1 MPILECP
8 TCRWLLV
15 LPERKVGV
23 AFCCLNCEHN
33 FDTSTAPV
41 VHVGP
46 GRGNPP
52 APAAPGARESPI
64 EAERAARTVLS
75 RSHLC
80 SHPGCERE
88 LTAIGKRN
96 ATREC
101 PHCHQPTSIYA
112 ILHRCSECDVL
123 LETPRRCMG
132 SMIRCPV
139 CMEQITVPAEALFND
154 ERKLPDH
161 TWLGFRCHGCG
172 APLQCPSSE
181 ARKEAVCPQ
190 CQRVLTIPV
199 AGERVAAS
207 PAGLAIDGHHGL
219 HTQLTRTCPG
229 CNRPS
234 PRQSVACRHC
244 GGRLA

>member
-23 AFCCLNCEHN
+23 EFCCLNCEKLFN
-33 FDTSTAPV
+33 TSTAPV

-52 APAAPGARESPI
+52 APTEPAAAAAESLARS
-64 EAERAARTVLS
+64 VLT

-80 SHPGCERE
+80 SNPGCERE
-88 LTAIGKRN
+88 ITAIGKRS

-101 PHCHQPTSIYA
+101 PHCRRPTSIYA
-112 ILHRCSECDVL
+112 VIHRCQECDTL

-132 SMIRCPV
+132 SSIRCPV
-139 CMEQITVPAEALFND
+139 CMETLTVPSDVLFND

-161 TWLGFRCHGCG
+161 TWLGFRCHRCS
-172 APLQCPSSE
+172 APLQCAGE
-181 ARKEAVCPQ
+181 LAGKEAVCPQ
-190 CQRVLTIPV
+190 CHRALTIPL
-199 AGERVAAS
+199 AGERVALP
-207 PAGLAIDGHHGL
+207 PAGTAVDVRHALNS
-219 HTQLTRTCPG
+219 QLTKTCPSCG
-229 CNRPS
+229 SAS
-234 PRQSVACRHC
+234 PRQAVACRHC
-244 GGRLA
+244 GKRIP